1 MEIISKKEKDLFKD
15 KNDITE
21 TATNFISTNFPKY
34 SMTKLSNSN
43 INFNNSSN
51 QKILI
56 QDNTNNNNNSDINDS
71 LLQLNLRNNDNNNNN
86 DSSKENR
93 KKKKKSYS
101 LSKSKNKSSIKI
113 STNNKK
119 SKIKETNYPG
129 LPNDNKNQQTIFQ
142 KIITN
147 LDKVKTKADKTL
159 DAMRKNLRISGNEIV
174 KRRNY
179 QKISQLVPTNILI
192 FEKNE
197 EKQKF
202 LKNLNRSQRLNN
214 SQQSFYMS
222 KLKNKSISN
231 ILPNISSNNINQSI
245 SNGSTIINVNN
256 LNEIFDYNTLNMN
269 NTSTNMNIFNG
280 FKTGIRSR
288 SQLNLNS
295 KALNKTKTNFGFKA
309 KLNLYQIPRESL
321 GSIKNEY
328 PNKPLFAFEKN
339 KNCYKNMYHSRN
351 LDFPLKVVRAHCYK
365 IYGIPAILVEQ
376 KSYNKNPEMNTLLI
390 INKIELIQD
399 NIDYFKI
406 NFMYKND
413 FLEAFNN
420 MENYQKAEFN
430 YNFEEICCI
439 IIKMMPIIF
448 QNYYD
453 ILKKLLYI
461 VIPNIKEERE
471 KNPENEKECLN
482 LNYSF
487 FNAVSE
493 YFNICLE
500 VYKVLNK
507 KCDRF
512 NYTINEFAPL
522 NSYLDITRYNTT
534 NLISM
539 ANSFINKTKNDVKIL
554 DKLEVA
560 LKMKKAQKEE
570 VDIFERYH
578 KRHRKKELDEDIKV
592 ERINRALN
600 LKSRIN
606 RPEINEAKYFDKYK
620 VNKKISAFNSPVFRD
635 MMKYFK
641 PNIKA
646 KIIAQQVVDRYEQKK
661 KKYGNMSGNELD

>member
-1 MEIISKKEKDLFKD
+1 MEKMNKREKDLFKE

-43 INFNNSSN
+43 LNLNNSSN

-56 QDNTNNNNNSDINDS
+56 QDHTINNNNSDINDS
-71 LLQLNLRNNDNNNNN
+71 LLQLNLRNNDNNN
-86 DSSKENR
+86 DSSKEN
-93 KKKKKSYS
+93 KKIDKKNNS
-101 LSKSKNKSSIKI
+101 LSKVKNKSTIKLSI
-113 STNNKK
+113 NKK
-119 SKIKETNYPG
+119 SKIKESNYPNV
-129 LPNDNKNQQTIFQ
+129 PIDNKNSQTIFQ

-159 DAMRKNLRISGNEIV
+159 DAMRKNLRISRNEIV

-202 LKNLNRSQRLNN
+202 LRNLNRSQRFNN

-231 ILPNISSNNINQSI
+231 ILPNISSNNNNINQSI
-245 SNGSTIINVNN
+245 SNGSSIININN
-256 LNEIFDYNTLNMN
+256 LNEISDYNTININ
-269 NTSTNMNIFNG
+269 NTSSNMNIFNG
-280 FKTGIRSR
+280 FKTGIKSR
-288 SQLNLNS
+288 SQINLNNKS
-295 KALNKTKTNFGFKA
+295 LNKTKTNFGFKA
-309 KLNLYQIPRESL
+309 KLNLYEIPRESL
-321 GSIKNEY
+321 ISIKNEY
-328 PNKPLFAFEKN
+328 PNKPLFPFEKN
-339 KNCYKNMYHSRN
+339 KNCYKNMYHSRS
-351 LDFPLKVVRAHCYK
+351 LDFPLKLIRAHCYK
-365 IYGIPAILVEQ
+365 VYGIPAILVEQ
-376 KSYNKNPEMNTLLI
+376 KAYNKNPEMNTLLV

-430 YNFEEICCI
+430 YNFEEICCV

-453 ILKKLLYI
+453 ILKKLLCV

-471 KNPENEKECLN
+471 KKPENEKECLN
-482 LNYSF
+482 FNYSF

-560 LKMKKAQKEE
+560 LKMKKAIKEE

-620 VNKKISAFNSPVFRD
+620 VNKKVSAFNSSVFRD

-661 KKYGNMSGNELD
+661 KKYGNVNENEID

>member
-1 MEIISKKEKDLFKD
+1 MEKINKREKDLFKE

-43 INFNNSSN
+43 LYLNNSSN

-56 QDNTNNNNNSDINDS
+56 QDHTINNNSDINDS
-71 LLQLNLRNNDNNNNN
+71 LLQLNLRNNDNNN
-86 DSSKENR
+86 DSSKEN
-93 KKKKKSYS
+93 KKIDKKSNS
-101 LSKSKNKSSIKI
+101 LSKVKNKSTIKLSI
-113 STNNKK
+113 NKK
-119 SKIKETNYPG
+119 SKIKESNYPNV
-129 LPNDNKNQQTIFQ
+129 PIDNKNSQTIFQ

-159 DAMRKNLRISGNEIV
+159 DAMRKNLRISRNEIV

-202 LKNLNRSQRLNN
+202 LRNLNRSQRFNN

-231 ILPNISSNNINQSI
+231 ILPNISSNDNNINQSI
-245 SNGSTIINVNN
+245 SNGSSIININN
-256 LNEIFDYNTLNMN
+256 LNEISDYNTININ
-269 NTSTNMNIFNG
+269 NTSSNMNIFNG
-280 FKTGIRSR
+280 FKTGIKSR
-288 SQLNLNS
+288 SQINLNNKS
-295 KALNKTKTNFGFKA
+295 LNKTKTNFGFKA
-309 KLNLYQIPRESL
+309 KLNLYEIPRESL
-321 GSIKNEY
+321 ISIKNEY
-328 PNKPLFAFEKN
+328 PNKPLFPFEKN
-339 KNCYKNMYHSRN
+339 KNCYKNMYHSRS
-351 LDFPLKVVRAHCYK
+351 LDFPLKLIRAHCYK
-365 IYGIPAILVEQ
+365 VYGIPAILVEQ
-376 KSYNKNPEMNTLLI
+376 KAYNKNPEMNTLLV

-430 YNFEEICCI
+430 YNFEEICCV

-453 ILKKLLYI
+453 ILKKLLCV

-471 KNPENEKECLN
+471 KKPENEKECLN
-482 LNYSF
+482 FNYSF

-560 LKMKKAQKEE
+560 LKMKKAIKEE

-620 VNKKISAFNSPVFRD
+620 VNKKVSAFNSSVFRD

-661 KKYGNMSGNELD
+661 KKYGNVNENEID